1 MEQKEYFLLHDLMLD
16 LVPGRHARGET
27 MQDYPVTIQCDGC
40 RARFRFDR
48 SLVAGYRGARF
59 RCRRC
64 GQPIVASISDEPS
77 VLRQNTFSGIRANPR
92 EPMRFTNSDPLP
104 AGEREPSTVRS
115 TRSVPMAVPVAEEA
129 PVLKPAPDNLVEFQR
144 IRKAHRVPAVSDPQ
158 APSDRISRYI
168 LASVPLCAETVPDVP
183 SAESPA
189 CRITM
194 DSTPDGQCAFL
205 EEMFRWRDPEPPKR
219 VALPSSIRTP
229 LICIALGT
237 AFACLGFLLVAHL
250 AR

>member
-1 MEQKEYFLLHDLMLD
+1 
-16 LVPGRHARGET
+16 
-27 MQDYPVTIQCDGC
+27 MQEYPVTIQCDGC
-40 RARFRFDR
+40 GARFRFDP
-48 SLVAGYRGARF
+48 SLVAGYRSARF

-64 GQPIVASISDEPS
+64 GHPIVVSVPDEPPG
-77 VLRQNTFSGIRANPR
+77 LQPHAIPGIRENPR
-92 EPMRFTNSDPLP
+92 GPVPFPESDPLP
-104 AGEREPSTVRS
+104 AGEREPSRVRP
-115 TRSVPMAVPVAEEA
+115 TRATPMALPVAEEA
-129 PVLKPAPDNLVEFQR
+129 PVPRPAADNLVEFQR
-144 IRKAHRVPAVSDPQ
+144 IRKAHRVPVVSDPQ
-158 APSDRISRYI
+158 APSDRVSRYI
-168 LASVPLCAETVPDVP
+168 LASVPLCAETAPDVP